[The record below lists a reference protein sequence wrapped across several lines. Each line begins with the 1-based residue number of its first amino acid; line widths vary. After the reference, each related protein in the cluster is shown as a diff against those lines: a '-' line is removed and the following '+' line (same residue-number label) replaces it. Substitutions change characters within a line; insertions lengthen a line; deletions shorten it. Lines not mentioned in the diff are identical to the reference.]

1 MASWKKVIVSGS
13 NANLTALSVDN
24 LTSGQVVIGGGTSNL
39 TTTAING
46 TGNIVAT
53 TGATG
58 LSHSGSFSGS
68 FQGSFSGTATSA
80 SFASTASFVTA
91 SGVFGPYGANSVIS
105 ASHAVQAAATVGT
118 LTFGEG
124 LTSGTYN
131 GSGNVTMTVSGA
143 AQLTD
148 NAITKWNNTD
158 NKFVVSSLTDNGTV
172 VSGASSIQLS
182 GANSS
187 LTGSFTGSFKG
198 DGSQLTGLSTTL
210 AVSGSSGNGTV
221 SLQTQALTITGT
233 ANEVETSMSGQ
244 TLTIGLPN
252 DVTIG
257 NNLTVTGDLYVNG
270 TTTTINTTDLYVE
283 DKFIVLASGSANT
296 GDGGII
302 IDRGAYADANVAFGF
317 DSATTRWGYQNGL
330 TDSTNAM
337 TIGTNGNSAFAGI
350 VFTEAAHTSTKPTT
364 GEFVKEGAIY
374 TNTDGTIWMYS

>member
-198 DGSQLTGLSTTL
+198 DGSQLTGLATTL